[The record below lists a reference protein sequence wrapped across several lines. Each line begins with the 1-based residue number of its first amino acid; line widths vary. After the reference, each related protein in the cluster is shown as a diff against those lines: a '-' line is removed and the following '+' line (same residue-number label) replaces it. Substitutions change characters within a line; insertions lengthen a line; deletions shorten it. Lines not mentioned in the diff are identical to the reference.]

1 MAQLTNPISSQNIV
15 DRFADF
21 IKPTA
26 NQGITWGTDNVPFG
40 EMSTGYF
47 GGPAAGKDMGISSA
61 SFSDTAYADEI
72 FNTLVGETQQFA
84 RIRRLRAI
92 LYVDGG
98 GGNTGSRGSP
108 GEIYNS
114 HAIAHLNSNYAQ
126 SITSDR
132 SNVSFGN
139 AITTGGLESLF
150 QNLANSYT
158 AVRENVQEITIHVCH
173 ASCHSSCHSSRGRR

>member
-1 MAQLTNPISSQNIV
+1 MTTLNNPINSQNIV

-21 IKPTA
+21 IQPTA

-47 GGPAAGKDMGISSA
+47 GGGVGGKGMDISGG
-61 SFSDTAYADEI
+61 SFNSTAYASDI
-72 FNTLVGETQQFA
+72 FNTLVAETQRFA

-92 LYVDGG
+92 LYVEGG

-114 HAIAHLNSNYAQ
+114 HAIAHLNNDYAQ
-126 SITSDR
+126 SISADVSD
-132 SNVSFGN
+132 VSAGN
-139 AITTGGLESLF
+139 KITTGGLESLF
-150 QNLANSYT
+150 QNLANGYT
-158 AVRENVQEITIHVCH
+158 NVRENIAEITIHVCH